1 MNRTASA
8 SATAPTNP
16 APWPL
21 IMLSAAD
28 DAAYHA
34 KMAALLEERILYLL
48 WNEGEA
54 CTLHGLSRTAL
65 QALANQVA
73 SFATGRPGFDLT
85 DPSAGILDTLEARAA
100 AAPRPI
106 DPDTDLTLQHY
117 VIDQLER
124 QLQRARRRGDDPV
137 EINSIEN
144 GIRAHRLRAA
154 KLKRQIADDQ
164 DAQQAPTIVERATL
178 DPAFN

>member
-21 IMLSAAD
+21 IMLSAGD

-34 KMAALLEERILYLL
+34 KMAALLEERILCRL
-48 WNEGEA
+48 WNIGEA
-54 CTLHGLSRTAL
+54 RTLHGLSRAAL
-65 QALANQVA
+65 QALANEVA

-85 DPSAGILDTLEARAA
+85 DPSAAILDALAARAA
-100 AAPRPI
+100 AAPRPVAPSDELAI
-106 DPDTDLTLQHY
+106 QHY
-117 VIDQLER
+117 VIDMLER

-154 KLKRQIADDQ
+154 KLKRQMADRDERQ
-164 DAQQAPTIVERATL
+164 TLPVERTAAT
-178 DPAFN
+178 DPAFH

>member
-1 MNRTASA
+1 MKKPTCDRHSTDDAS
-8 SATAPTNP
+8 
-16 APWPL
+16 PWPM
-21 IMLSAAD
+21 IMLD
-28 DAAYHA
+28 DDPAHCA
-34 KMAALLEERILYLL
+34 KMAALLEERILDHL
-48 WNEGEA
+48 WRTGEA
-54 CTLHGLSRTAL
+54 RTLHGLSRTAL
-65 QALANQVA
+65 QALATEVA

-85 DPSAGILDTLEARAA
+85 EPSAGLLDALEARAA
-100 AAPRPI
+100 AAPRPV

-117 VIDQLER
+117 CIDLLER

-154 KLKRQIADDQ
+154 KLRQLMADYPTA
-164 DAQQAPTIVERATL
+164 AQRTAATAL